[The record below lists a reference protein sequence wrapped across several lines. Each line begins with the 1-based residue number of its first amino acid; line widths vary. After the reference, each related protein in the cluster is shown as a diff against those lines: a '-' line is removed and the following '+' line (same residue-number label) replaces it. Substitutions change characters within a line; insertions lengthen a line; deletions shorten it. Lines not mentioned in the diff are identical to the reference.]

1 MYRILSNTFFL
12 DGTCIGIIIN
22 ENSPYNHNGEA
33 EKQLA
38 AILNNFTNFKKE
50 APQENDQ
57 KLGRIGST
65 LIKGAEI
72 LGKNMEKGA
81 EKASNLIKY
90 ASEKQKTKIQPVEHD
105 VKVSPMLK
113 TSMKGNFRIATTVL
127 FIIL

>member
-1 MYRILSNTFFL
+1 M
-12 DGTCIGIIIN
+12 
-22 ENSPYNHNGEA
+22 
-33 EKQLA
+33 A

-50 APQENDQ
+50 QSQGNDQ

-65 LIKGAEI
+65 LIKGAEV

-90 ASEKQKTKIQPVEHD
+90 ASEKQKNKIQPVEHD

-113 TSMKGNFRIATTVL
+113 TSMKGKVL
-127 FIIL
+127 QMGIVSRTKMHTKVILLVQGFPG

>member
-1 MYRILSNTFFL
+1 MT
-12 DGTCIGIIIN
+12 
-22 ENSPYNHNGEA
+22 
-33 EKQLA
+33 
-38 AILNNFTNFKKE
+38 AILNNLTNFKKE

-90 ASEKQKTKIQPVEHD
+90 ALEKQKTKIQPVEHE

-113 TSMKGNFRIATTVL
+113 TSMKGR
-127 FIIL
+127 

>member
-1 MYRILSNTFFL
+1 MYRILLNNFIL

-50 APQENDQ
+50 QSQGNDQ

-81 EKASNLIKY
+81 EKASNLIKS
-90 ASEKQKTKIQPVEHD
+90 ASEKQKNKIQPVEHD

-113 TSMKGNFRIATTVL
+113 TSMKGRKF
-127 FIIL
+127 

>member
-1 MYRILSNTFFL
+1 M
-12 DGTCIGIIIN
+12 
-22 ENSPYNHNGEA
+22 
-33 EKQLA
+33 A

-50 APQENDQ
+50 QSQGNDQ

-65 LIKGAEI
+65 LIKGAEV

-90 ASEKQKTKIQPVEHD
+90 ASEKQKNKIQPVEHD

-113 TSMKGNFRIATTVL
+113 TSMKGKVL
-127 FIIL
+127 TNMLKCIHNK